1 MNNFYSLLEIGD
13 AKTFTIISVILGGLG
28 IFLYGLNLMSSSL
41 NSLAGSR
48 LKEIVTKATDN
59 IFKGFLI
66 GFLITL
72 IIQSSSATTVIV
84 VGLISAGLLDL
95 KHALPI
101 MIGAHIGTTALA
113 YIISLDVVSV
123 VCLPLIFVGAF
134 VVMLINSRKWKL
146 SGRIITGIG
155 FLFFGLELMSI
166 SFGSFAETEWF
177 NNIMTTLGDNLFL
190 SFLTGMILTAI
201 IQSSGAFIGIVQELY
216 ISTNAMTIASAI
228 ALIIGSNIG
237 TTITAFLASLGGNKA
252 AKKAAIANTF
262 VILIGAILF
271 LPLTVPVSKLFLLI
285 EEAVFVTRNKFIL
298 AFFHTFFNI
307 IGSTVALLLLKYIV
321 LLINKILPEEERKE
335 LLAEKLNKEL
345 LKSPSL
351 ALEAARHAILE
362 MNKIIVKMYDTSIL
376 YFNENNESYF
386 NDINAE
392 EENVDLCEHLI
403 HDYIMQISE
412 IHLNRKDAYL
422 QTQYIDA
429 IRDFERIADHAVN
442 FSEYLK
448 RYYEEKNVMSD
459 EMHSALLKFFNICR
473 SQVKDSV
480 TAFELNDL
488 LLSQNVIK
496 REETVNQ
503 MEKEYRLNVHS
514 YLRVGE
520 VSQLD
525 ILYIDIVSNLERIS
539 DHATNICQMIIDP
552 HMMSTMIT
560 GTKAE

>member
-1 MNNFYSLLEIGD
+1 MNNFLSLIEIGD
-13 AKTFTIISVILGGLG
+13 TKTFTIISVILGGLG

-41 NSLAGSR
+41 NSLAGSK

-66 GFLITL
+66 GFIIT
-72 IIQSSSATTVIV
+72 IIVQSSSATTVIV

-113 YIISLDVVSV
+113 YIISLNVISTI
-123 VCLPLIFVGAF
+123 CLPLIFVGAF
-134 VVMLINSRKWKL
+134 IIMLINGRKWKL

-166 SFGSFAETEWF
+166 SFGSFAETDWF

-190 SFLTGMILTAI
+190 SFLTGMVLTAI

-216 ISTNAMTIASAI
+216 ITTSSMTLASAI
-228 ALIIGSNIG
+228 ALVIGSNIG
-237 TTITAFLASLGGNKA
+237 TTITAFLASLGANKT

-262 VILIGAILF
+262 VILIGVIIF
-271 LPLTVPVSKLFLLI
+271 LPLTVPVSKLFILI
-285 EEAVFVTRNKFIL
+285 ENSVFVSRNKFTL
-298 AFFHTFFNI
+298 AFFHTFFNV
-307 IGSTVALLLLKYIV
+307 IGSAVALLLLRYII
-321 LLINKILPEEERKE
+321 LLINKLIKEEERKV

-351 ALEAARHAILE
+351 ALEAARHAIIE
-362 MNKIIVKMYDTSIL
+362 MNSIIIKMYDTSIH
-376 YFNENNESYF
+376 YFNENNEKYF
-386 NDINAE
+386 EEINNE

-412 IHLNRKDAYL
+412 IHLNRKDAFL

-448 RYYEEKNVMSD
+448 RYYEEKNMMSD
-459 EMHSALLKFFNICR
+459 EMHEALLKFFNICR
-473 SQVKDSV
+473 SQVQDSII
-480 TAFELNDL
+480 AFEHNDIIL
-488 LLSQNVIK
+488 ADKVIK
-496 REETVNQ
+496 REETVNK

-514 YLRVGE
+514 YLKVGE

-525 ILYIDIVSNLERIS
+525 ILYIDLVSNLERIS
-539 DHATNICQMIIDP
+539 DHTTNICQMIIDP
-552 HMMSTMIT
+552 HMMSTLVT
-560 GTKAE
+560 GTK

>member
-166 SFGSFAETEWF
+166 SFGSFAETDWF

-298 AFFHTFFNI
+298 ALRN
-307 IGSTVALLLLKYIV
+307 
-321 LLINKILPEEERKE
+321 
-335 LLAEKLNKEL
+335 
-345 LKSPSL
+345 
-351 ALEAARHAILE
+351 
-362 MNKIIVKMYDTSIL
+362 
-376 YFNENNESYF
+376 
-386 NDINAE
+386 
-392 EENVDLCEHLI
+392 
-403 HDYIMQISE
+403 
-412 IHLNRKDAYL
+412 
-422 QTQYIDA
+422 
-429 IRDFERIADHAVN
+429 
-442 FSEYLK
+442 
-448 RYYEEKNVMSD
+448 SD
-459 EMHSALLKFFNICR
+459 
-473 SQVKDSV
+473 
-480 TAFELNDL
+480 
-488 LLSQNVIK
+488 
-496 REETVNQ
+496 
-503 MEKEYRLNVHS
+503 
-514 YLRVGE
+514 
-520 VSQLD
+520 
-525 ILYIDIVSNLERIS
+525 
-539 DHATNICQMIIDP
+539 
-552 HMMSTMIT
+552 
-560 GTKAE
+560 